1 MIMKIGILTYHRS
14 HNYGALLQAIALRFV
29 LERMGHEVFYVDYWP
44 KYHRRMY
51 ALINWRNIF
60 SWRIHKVYTY
70 ITQNLMGA
78 FRNRKLRINNMDNFI
93 AKYIQPHC
101 LSCQEDFDVVVY
113 GSDQIWRK
121 QPSISTYNPMY
132 FGANNIRCKSHISF
146 SASMGILPQNSEDNE
161 KVRTLISHLNKIS
174 VREVDLKNYLNRL
187 GFTNVA
193 VTLDPTL
200 LLSHKQWDTILNI
213 EDDNPTN
220 DDYILYYNLMP
231 NSFNIEK
238 IRNFAKSHHC
248 TLRILYGVPIKQETY
263 EEISTV
269 APDDF
274 VALIRNAQFVFTSSF
289 HGLVFSII
297 YNKPFWASF
306 SKNEGRAKSILEQ
319 LGISERLLPP
329 MSQIPCTCHPIDY
342 LNVMERLNL
351 LQQESV
357 TYLSD
362 ALNNDC

>member
-1 MIMKIGILTYHRS
+1 MKIGILTYHRS
-14 HNYGALLQAIALRFV
+14 HNYGALLQAIATRIF
-29 LERMGHEVFYVDYWP
+29 LEQMGHEVYYVDYWP

-60 SWRIHKVYTY
+60 SWHINRAYTY
-70 ITQNLMGA
+70 ITQILMKT
-78 FRNRKLRINNMDNFI
+78 FQNRKLRINNMENFI

-101 LSCQEDFDVVVY
+101 LSCQEEFDVVVY

-121 QPSISTYNPMY
+121 QPGLLTYNPMY
-132 FGANNIRCKSHISF
+132 FGANKIRCKKHISF
-146 SASMGILPQNSEDNE
+146 SASMGLLPQNPKENE
-161 KVRTLISHLNKIS
+161 IVRTLVSHLNKIS
-174 VREVDLKNYLNRL
+174 VREMDLENYLSRL
-187 GFTNVA
+187 GFTDVS

-200 LLSHKQWDTILNI
+200 LLSHKQWDKILDI
-213 EDDNPTN
+213 EKKDSVDDN
-220 DDYILYYNLMP
+220 YILYYNLMP
-231 NSFNIEK
+231 NSFDIEEV
-238 IRNFAKSHHC
+238 RNFAKSRHC
-248 TLRILYGVPIKQETY
+248 TLRVLYGVPIQQETY

-329 MSQIPCTCHPIDY
+329 MSKMPRACHPIDY
-342 LNVMERLNL
+342 LTVMERLNQ

-357 TYLSD
+357 AYLGD

>member
-1 MIMKIGILTYHRS
+1 MKIGILTYHRS
-14 HNYGALLQAIALRFV
+14 HNYGALLQAIATRIV
-29 LERMGHEVFYVDYWP
+29 LEQMGHEVHYVDYWP
-44 KYHRRMY
+44 KYHRHMY

-60 SWRIHKVYTY
+60 SRHIDKVYAY
-70 ITQNLMGA
+70 ITQNLMKT
-78 FRNRKLRINNMDNFI
+78 FRNRKLRINNMESFI
-93 AKYIQPHC
+93 ARYIQPYC
-101 LSCQEDFDVVVY
+101 LSDQDEFDVVIY

-121 QPSISTYNPMY
+121 QPNISTYNPMY
-132 FGANNIRCKSHISF
+132 FGANNIRCKRHVSF
-146 SASMGILPQNSEDNE
+146 SASMGLLPQAPKDNE
-161 KVRTLISHLNKIS
+161 IVRTLVSHLNKIS

-213 EDDNPTN
+213 GNDSPTN

-231 NSFNIEK
+231 NSFDIEK
-238 IRNFAKSHHC
+238 IRDFAKSHHC
-248 TLRILYGVPIKQETY
+248 ALRILYGVPIKQETY
-263 EEISTV
+263 EEICSA
-269 APDDF
+269 APNDF
-274 VALIRNAQFVFTSSF
+274 VELIRKSRFVFTSSF

-329 MSQIPCTCHPIDY
+329 MSQIPHIYHPIDY
-342 LNVMERLNL
+342 PNVMKRLNL
-351 LQQESV
+351 LQQESIA
-357 TYLSD
+357 YLKD
-362 ALNNDC
+362 ALNNNY